1 MRYLKSGDCI
11 YNLHDFPWQKIIMSP
26 KVRDRHKTEYY
37 NIPCAFDIETTN
49 IPPKI
54 RTWQDAKAREK
65 KEVIEK
71 AYAFMYCWQLCIDR
85 YVLFGRTWEEYIT
98 TMDMLSVKLGLGDGC
113 HLVIYVHNLAYEFQF
128 VHDFQK
134 IVSMFARKER
144 KPIKYVEERGI
155 EWRCSYMLS
164 NMSLAK
170 FCENSRAVTHG
181 KIVGEYDYEKIRT
194 PYAELTD
201 TEDQYRYNDVYG
213 LCECIRDRLTE
224 DNIVTI
230 PLTSTGYVRRE
241 FRKAVLSNTE
251 NRKVFKKTRPSTECY
266 TLLKEAFSGGNTHA
280 NYRKV
285 GYTIEHVRSYDIT
298 SSYPGVMLRKK
309 FPMSFIKIRD
319 SKWGE
324 YYRNGE
330 ALLFRVRWRGLIYKR
345 QAGIPYISISK
356 GRQRSGVV
364 NDNGRVLRADTFEMT
379 LTDLDFKI
387 IASMYDWQ
395 EMYVHDVYTAHYDYL
410 PIEFRQTLYKYFEQK
425 TMLKGTEHEY
435 EYMKSKNRINSAYG
449 MMVTDI
455 IAPEIIYQNGVW
467 SEKPVS
473 VEHAI
478 ADYYNNKNS
487 FLAYQWGVWV
497 TAWARTELQK
507 GIDACGRDIIYVDT
521 DSIKTTKD
529 VSMEIERINAEVIE
543 ETESTGMKG
552 SVEHNGKIYYMGTWD
567 YEGTYDEFRTLGAKK
582 YVVKEN
588 GKYKT
593 TVAGL
598 SKIVGA
604 QYINEHGIESFAIGT
619 VFKKCGNLTATYNDE
634 TIHEI
639 TIDEHTFLTASNLA
653 LIDSDYTLGVTQEYW
668 ELFGENLKK
677 YE

>member
-11 YNLHDFPWQKIIMSP
+11 YNLRDFPWQKISMSP
-26 KVRDRHKTEYY
+26 KVRDRHKTDYY

-49 IPPKI
+49 MPPVE
-54 RTWQDAKAREK
+54 RTWTDKNGREK

-71 AYAFMYCWQLCIDR
+71 AYAFMYHWQLCIDR
-85 YVLFGRTWEEYIT
+85 YVLFGCTWEEYIA

-113 HLVIYVHNLAYEFQF
+113 RLAIYVHNLPYEFQF
-128 VHDFQK
+128 MHDFQE
-134 IVSMFARKER
+134 IESMFARKER
-144 KPIKYVEERGI
+144 KPMKYVEKRGI

-170 FCENSRAVTHG
+170 FCENSRNVTHG
-181 KIVGEYDYEKIRT
+181 KIVGEYDYSKIRT
-194 PYAELTD
+194 PYTKLTD
-201 TEDQYRYNDVYG
+201 EEEQYCYNDVYG
-213 LCECIRDRLTE
+213 LCECVRDRLT
-224 DNIVTI
+224 DDSIVGI

-251 NRKVFKKTRPSTECY
+251 NRKLFKKTRPNTECY
-266 TLLKEAFSGGNTHA
+266 TLLKEAFAGGNTHA

-309 FPMSFIKIRD
+309 FPMAFVKIRD

-330 ALLFRVRWRGLIYKR
+330 ALLFRVRWSGLVYKR
-345 QAGIPYISISK
+345 QAGIPYINISK
-356 GRQRSGVV
+356 GRQRSGIV

-387 IASMYDWQ
+387 IASMYEWQ

-410 PIEFRQTLYKYFEQK
+410 PLEFRQKLYEYFERK

-455 IAPEIIYQNGVW
+455 VAPEIVYQNATW
-467 SEKPVS
+467 SENPVNI
-473 VEHAI
+473 EHAI
-478 ADYYNNKNS
+478 ADYYHNKNS

-507 GIDACGRDIIYVDT
+507 GIDVCGRDIIYVDT

-529 VSMEIERINAEVIE
+529 VSTEIDIINADVIT
-543 ETESTGMKG
+543 ETENAGMKG

-588 GKYKT
+588 GTYKT

-598 SKIVGA
+598 SKAVGA
-604 QYINEHGIESFAIGT
+604 RYINEHGIESFSIGT
-619 VFKKCGNLTATYNDE
+619 VFQKCGNLTATYNDE
-634 TIHEI
+634 SIHDI

>member
-1 MRYLKSGDCI
+1 MRFLKSGDCI
-11 YNLHDFPWQKIIMSP
+11 YNLQDFPWQKLIMSP

-49 IPPKI
+49 IPPVE
-54 RTWQDAKAREK
+54 RTWTDKNGREK

-71 AYAFMYCWQLCIDR
+71 AYAYMYQWQLCVDR
-85 YVLFGRTWEEYIT
+85 YVLFGRTWEEWIS

-113 HLVIYVHNLAYEFQF
+113 RLVIYVHNLPYEFQF
-128 VHDFQK
+128 MHDFQK
-134 IVSMFARKER
+134 IESMFARKQR
-144 KPIKYVEERGI
+144 KPMKYVEERGI
-155 EWRCSYMLS
+155 EWRCSYILS

-170 FCENSRAVTHG
+170 FCENSRNVTHG
-181 KIVGEYDYEKIRT
+181 KIVGEYDYSKTRT
-194 PYAELTD
+194 PYTVLDDCE
-201 TEDQYRYNDVYG
+201 EQYCYNDVYG
-213 LCECIRDRLTE
+213 LCECIRDRLRD

-241 FRKAVLSNTE
+241 FRKAVLSNIE
-251 NRKVFKKTRPSTECY
+251 NRKLFGKTRPSTECY
-266 TLLKEAFSGGNTHA
+266 TLLKEAFAGGNTHA

-285 GYTIEHVRSYDIT
+285 AYTIEHVRSYDIT
-298 SSYPGVMLRKK
+298 SSYPGVMFRKK

-319 SKWGE
+319 SKWVK

-330 ALLFRVRWRGLIYKR
+330 ALLFRVRWVGLKYKK

-356 GRQRSGVV
+356 GRQRSGII
-364 NDNGRVLRADTFEMT
+364 NDNGRVLKADTFEMT

-387 IASMYDWQ
+387 IVSMYEWQ

-410 PIEFRQTLYKYFEQK
+410 PLEFRQKLYEYFEQK

-455 IAPEIIYQNGVW
+455 VAPEIIYKNGEW
-467 SEKPVS
+467 KEKPVNT
-473 VEHAI
+473 ECAI
-478 ADYYNNKNS
+478 IDYYRNKNS

-507 GIDACGRDIIYVDT
+507 GINACGRDIIYVDT

-529 VSMEIERINAEVIE
+529 VSTEIERINAEVIA

-598 SKIVGA
+598 SKAVGA
-604 QYINEHGIESFAIGT
+604 RYINEHGIDFFAIGA
-619 VFKKCGNLTATYNDE
+619 VFDHCGNLTATYNDD

-639 TIDEHTFLTASNLA
+639 SVDEHTFLTASNLA

>member
-11 YNLHDFPWQKIIMSP
+11 YNLQDFPWQKIIMSP

-49 IPPKI
+49 VPPVEC
-54 RTWQDAKAREK
+54 TWIDKNGREK

-71 AYAFMYCWQLCIDR
+71 AYAYMYHWQLCIDR
-85 YVLFGRTWEEYIT
+85 YVLFGRTWEEWLS
-98 TMDMLSVKLGLGDGC
+98 TMDMLSVKLGLGNGC
-113 HLVIYVHNLAYEFQF
+113 RLVIYVHNLPYEFQF
-128 VHDFQK
+128 MHDFQK
-134 IVSMFARKER
+134 IESMFARKQR
-144 KPIKYVEERGI
+144 KPMKYVEERGL

-170 FCENSRAVTHG
+170 FCENSRNVTHG
-181 KIVGEYDYEKIRT
+181 KIVGEYDYEKTRT
-194 PYAELTD
+194 PYTMLSDE
-201 TEDQYRYNDVYG
+201 EEQYCYNDVYG
-213 LCECIRDRLTE
+213 LCECIRDRLTD

-241 FRKAVLSNTE
+241 FRKAVLSNTK
-251 NRKVFKKTRPSTECY
+251 NRKLFEKTRPSTECY
-266 TLLKEAFSGGNTHA
+266 TLLKEAFAGGNTHA

-319 SKWGE
+319 SKWTE
-324 YYRNGE
+324 YYKNGE
-330 ALLFRVRWRGLIYKR
+330 ALLFRVRWVGLKYKK

-356 GRQRSGVV
+356 GRQRSGII
-364 NDNGRVLRADTFEMT
+364 NDNGRVLKADTFEMT

-387 IASMYDWQ
+387 IVSMYEWQ

-410 PIEFRQTLYKYFEQK
+410 PLEFRQKLYQYFEQK

-455 IAPEIIYQNGVW
+455 VAPEIIYQNGTW

-473 VEHAI
+473 IEHAI
-478 ADYYNNKNS
+478 ADYYHNKNS

-529 VSMEIERINAEVIE
+529 VSTDIERINAEVIA

-552 SVEHNGKIYYMGTWD
+552 SVEHNGKVYYMGTWD

-582 YVVKEN
+582 YVVKEH

-598 SKIVGA
+598 SKAVGA
-604 QYINEHGIESFAIGT
+604 RYINEHGIDFFSIGS
-619 VFKKCGNLTATYNDE
+619 VFEHCGNLTATYNDE
-634 TIHEI
+634 TVHEI
-639 TIDEHTFLTASNLA
+639 SVDEHAFLTASNLA

-668 ELFGENLKK
+668 ALFGKNLKK

>member
-1 MRYLKSGDCI
+1 MRHLRSGDVI
-11 YNLHDFPWQKIIMSP
+11 YNLKDFPWQQITMSP

-49 IPPKI
+49 VPPVE
-54 RTWQDAKAREK
+54 RTWVDKNGREK
-65 KEVIEK
+65 KETIER
-71 AYAFMYCWQLCIDR
+71 AYAFMYQWQLCIDK
-85 YVLFGRTWEEYIT
+85 YVLFGRTWEEWIT

-113 HLVIYVHNLAYEFQF
+113 RLVIYVHNLPYEFQF
-128 VHDFQK
+128 MHDFQE
-134 IVSMFARKER
+134 IESMFARTKR
-144 KPIKYVEERGI
+144 KPMKYVEKRGI

-170 FCENSRAVTHG
+170 FCENSRNVTHG
-181 KIVGEYDYEKIRT
+181 KIVGEYDYEKTRT
-194 PYAELTD
+194 PHTVLTD
-201 TEDQYRYNDVYG
+201 DEEQYCYNDVYG
-213 LCECIRDRLTE
+213 LCECIRDRLTD

-241 FRKAVLSNTE
+241 FRKAVLSNIE
-251 NRKVFKKTRPSTECY
+251 NRKLFAKTRPTPECY
-266 TLLKEAFSGGNTHA
+266 ALLKEAFAGGNTHA

-309 FPMSFIKIRD
+309 FPMSFVKIRD
-319 SKWGE
+319 SKWSE

-330 ALLFRVRWRGLIYKR
+330 ALLFRIRWVGLKYKK
-345 QAGIPYISISK
+345 QAGIPCISISK
-356 GRQRSGVV
+356 ARQRSGII
-364 NDNGRVLRADTFEMT
+364 NDNGRVLKAETFEMT

-387 IASMYDWQ
+387 IVSMYEWQ

-410 PIEFRQTLYKYFEQK
+410 PLEFRQKLYEYFEQK
-425 TMLKGTEHEY
+425 TMLKGTVHEY

-455 IAPEIIYQNGVW
+455 VAPEIIYQNGTW

-473 VEHAI
+473 IEHAI
-478 ADYYNNKNS
+478 ADYYHNKNS

-529 VSMEIERINAEVIE
+529 VSTEIERINAEVIE

-552 SVEHNGKIYYMGTWD
+552 SVEHNGKTYYMGTWD
-567 YEGTYDEFRTLGAKK
+567 YEGTYDEFKTLGAKK
-582 YVVKEN
+582 YVVKEYE
-588 GKYKT
+588 KYKT

-598 SKIVGA
+598 SKAVGA
-604 QYINEHGIESFAIGT
+604 RYINEHGIDFFSIGS
-619 VFKKCGNLTATYNDE
+619 VFEHCGNLTATYNDD
-634 TIHEI
+634 TIHDI

>member
-1 MRYLKSGDCI
+1 MRYLESGDVI
-11 YNLHDFPWQKIIMSP
+11 YNLKDFPWQKITMSP
-26 KVRDRHKTEYY
+26 KVRNRHKTEYY

-49 IPPKI
+49 VPPVE
-54 RTWQDAKAREK
+54 RTWVDKNGRKK
-65 KEVIEK
+65 KETIEK
-71 AYAFMYCWQLCIDR
+71 AYAFMYHWQLCIDK
-85 YVLFGRTWEEYIT
+85 YVLFGRTWEEWII

-113 HLVIYVHNLAYEFQF
+113 RLVIYVHNLPYEFQF
-128 VHDFQK
+128 MHDFQK
-134 IVSMFARKER
+134 IESMFARKQR
-144 KPIKYVEERGI
+144 KPMKYVEERGI

-170 FCENSRAVTHG
+170 FCENSRNVTHG
-181 KIVGEYDYEKIRT
+181 KIVGEYDYEKTRT
-194 PYAELTD
+194 PYTALADDE
-201 TEDQYRYNDVYG
+201 EQYCYNDVYG
-213 LCECIRDRLTE
+213 LCECIRDRLAE

-241 FRKAVLSNTE
+241 FRKSVLSNPE
-251 NRKVFKKTRPSTECY
+251 NRKIFSKTRPSTECY
-266 TLLKEAFSGGNTHA
+266 TLLKEAFAGGNTHA

-309 FPMSFIKIRD
+309 FPMSFVKIRD
-319 SKWGE
+319 SKWSE
-324 YYRNGE
+324 YYQNGE
-330 ALLFRVRWRGLIYKR
+330 ALLFRVRWIGLHYKR

-356 GRQRSGVV
+356 GRQRSGIV
-364 NDNGRVLRADTFEMT
+364 NDNGRVLKADTFEMT

-387 IASMYDWQ
+387 IVSMYDWDD
-395 EMYVHDVYTAHYDYL
+395 MYVHDVYTAHYDYL
-410 PIEFRQTLYKYFEQK
+410 ALEFRQKLYEYFEQK

-455 IAPEIIYQNGVW
+455 VAPEIIYQNGVW
-467 SEKPVS
+467 SEKAVS
-473 VEHAI
+473 IEHAI
-478 ADYYNNKNS
+478 ADYYHNKNS

-497 TAWARTELQK
+497 TVWARMELQK

-521 DSIKTTKD
+521 DSIKTVKD
-529 VSMEIERINAEVIE
+529 VSTEIERINTEVVA
-543 ETESTGMKG
+543 ETESIGMKG
-552 SVEHNGKIYYMGTWD
+552 SVDHNGKVYYMGTWD

-598 SKIVGA
+598 SKAVGA
-604 QYINEHGIESFAIGT
+604 RYINEHGIDFFSIGS
-619 VFKKCGNLTATYNDE
+619 VFEHCGNLTATYNDE
-634 TIHEI
+634 PIHDI